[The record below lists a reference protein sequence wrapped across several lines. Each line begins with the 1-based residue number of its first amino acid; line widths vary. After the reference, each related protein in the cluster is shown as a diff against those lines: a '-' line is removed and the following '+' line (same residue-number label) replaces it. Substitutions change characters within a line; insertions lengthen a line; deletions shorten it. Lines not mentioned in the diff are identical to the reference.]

1 MKIHVEGKAH
11 LKGTS
16 KRTGNDYDFVQVH
29 YLGKARG
36 VDGFAAKTLN
46 LSPQD
51 YPMESIIVGADY
63 NAEFDDRGYCVAFE
77 LVD

>member
-11 LKGTS
+11 LKGVS
-16 KRTGNDYDFVQVH
+16 KKSGNPYDFVQVH

-36 VDGFAAKTLN
+36 VEGLAAKTLN
-46 LSPQD
+46 LDPRT
-51 YPMESIIVGADY
+51 YPLETISVDHTY
-63 NAEFDDRGYCVAFE
+63 EVEFDDRGYCVSFD